1 MPVERND
8 VERIVREIVSASES
22 APENVA
28 GSAGSSSSSASPDV
42 LAGHHGGVSPA
53 DGSIALGSDHGGFEL
68 KETLKRYLSEELGY
82 RVKDVGTLDGA
93 SCDYPDYAAAVAR
106 AVANGEC
113 IRGIMIDGAGI
124 GSAMAANRVPGV
136 LAACC
141 HDISTVIN
149 SREHNGANVLTM
161 GSTVVGRGLARQMVR
176 TWLATAFG
184 GDRHERRVRKI
195 LALESE
201 WNAKS

>member
-8 VERIVREIVSASES
+8 IERIVREIVGASESVSES
-22 APENVA
+22 APGRAAV
-28 GSAGSSSSSASPDV
+28 GPSSASADSLV
-42 LAGHHGGVSPA
+42 RHRGGVTPA
-53 DGSIALGSDHGGFEL
+53 EGSIALGSDHGGFEL
-68 KETLKRYLSEELGY
+68 KETLKRYLTEELGY
-82 RVKDVGTLDGA
+82 RVKDLGILDGS
-93 SCDYPDYAAAVAR
+93 SCDYPDHAAAVAH
-106 AVANGEC
+106 AVASGEC
-113 IRGIMIDGAGI
+113 VRGIMIDGAGI
-124 GSAMAANRVPGV
+124 GSAMAANRVRGV

-141 HDISTVIN
+141 HDIATVKN

-161 GSTVVGRGLARQMVR
+161 GSAVVGRGLARQMVR
-176 TWLATAFG
+176 AWLTTPFG